1 MLYLWSMQD
10 MEIPHTRSLEVGER
24 QSKGHASWWLCR
36 THVMEMV
43 CILSHFICVQLFATP
58 WTGLPGSSV
67 QGILQAR
74 ILKWVSMQPP
84 GCVPD
89 PGIKPT
95 FLATPA
101 LQVDSLPTESPGKP
115 GNGVRIL
122 YCCSSWLSTPM
133 ERLAVNNY
141 NWTSHSLTLGG
152 TNPLQWELNIQ
163 GVCLWLI
170 GVQVYTVHVFQ
181 ETPYWEINMEIG
193 LWSLK
198 HLCYVLET
206 NVNLSGE
213 ILQKPKCL
221 DFP

>member
-1 MLYLWSMQD
+1 MPVAAFNETKSFLVLCD
-10 MEIPHTRSLEVGER
+10 LGICFLSLGGSQIHSVFLIFRVTPE
-24 QSKGHASWWLCR
+24 
-36 THVMEMV
+36 
-43 CILSHFICVQLFATP
+43 HFV
-58 WTGLPGSSV
+58 
-67 QGILQAR
+67 
-74 ILKWVSMQPP
+74 ILKLTYWEKQNKLFHSIFSFSQRVWEWS
-84 GCVPD
+84 D
-89 PGIKPT
+89 LIH
-95 FLATPA
+95 
-101 LQVDSLPTESPGKP
+101 
-115 GNGVRIL
+115 VRIL

-152 TNPLQWELNIQ
+152 TKPLQWELNIQ

-198 HLCYVLET
+198 HLCCVLET